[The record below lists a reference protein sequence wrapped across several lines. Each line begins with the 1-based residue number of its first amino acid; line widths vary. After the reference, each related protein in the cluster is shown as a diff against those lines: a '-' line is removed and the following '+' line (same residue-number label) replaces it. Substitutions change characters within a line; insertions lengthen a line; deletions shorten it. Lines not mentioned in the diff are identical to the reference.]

1 MAHNKGKGHT
11 LAVHTGS
18 KARSGS
24 VGRTWGDDLR
34 TELSTLSELLFYSP
48 GSQESEAQ
56 AGLSAPRKS
65 VPGAW
70 LTKPGTTANP
80 ISTETRFKSQAE
92 AERRGFGT
100 LGARPTPTS
109 EWWGNVF
116 KRRTRLNPITAFMLR
131 VGGPLARTISS
142 TLATL

>member
-1 MAHNKGKGHT
+1 MPHSEDKGHA
-11 LAVHTGS
+11 LAVHTES

-24 VGRTWGDDLR
+24 VGRAWADDLR
-34 TELSTLSELLFYSP
+34 TELSTLSELMFHSP
-48 GSQESEAQ
+48 GSPESEAQ

-70 LTKPGTTANP
+70 LTKPGTTATP
-80 ISTETRFKSQAE
+80 ILTETHFKSQAE
-92 AERRGFGT
+92 AEKRGFGT
-100 LGARPTPTS
+100 LGARPTPTR

-116 KRRTRLNPITAFMLR
+116 KRRTRLSPITAFMLR